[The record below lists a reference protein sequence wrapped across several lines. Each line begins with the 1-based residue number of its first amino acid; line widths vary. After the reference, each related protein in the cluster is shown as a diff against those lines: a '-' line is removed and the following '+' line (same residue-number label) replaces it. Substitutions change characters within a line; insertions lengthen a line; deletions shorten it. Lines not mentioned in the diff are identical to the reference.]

1 MTQRLDIEDLLRYE
15 ANEDGTSINL
25 VVVVGGAPV
34 ALAFTVTCL
43 SRLLLTLPRMINK
56 VVQKR
61 SNNPGLRV
69 VYPLEAL
76 RVEMAPDLRT
86 RILTLKTPD
95 GFDISF
101 TAGPDKYREVYE
113 TLGEKAGGY
122 NQAARSVQ

>member
-1 MTQRLDIEDLLRYE
+1 VTQRLDIEDLLRYE

-25 VVVVGGAPV
+25 VVVSGAAPV
-34 ALAFTVTCL
+34 ALTFTVTCL

-61 SNNPGLRV
+61 GNNPDLRV

-76 RVEMAPDLRT
+76 RVERVPDHRT

-101 TAGPDKYREVYE
+101 TADPDKFREIYE
-113 TLGEKAGGY
+113 IVGESAGEY
-122 NQAARSVQ
+122 N